1 MGDGESMK
9 ERILQ
14 VSKETGI
21 PTKKVWDFLYILRGG
36 EAVENNELLQK
47 LGVSKNALNQA
58 KEMFSDLLDTPSKNT
73 RLRDEVLGQVTSIFS
88 EEYKFEETLWNMLKS
103 EEYNRVLELLRRHKD
118 ERPTPER
125 KYDQFTA
132 TIETTAKRASLL
144 DQNEDLAGKRL
155 LFLGDDD
162 FTSIA
167 VSSFGKAS
175 EVVVLDIDNRIL
187 DNIGQVAKEEG
198 LKVDSENGD
207 ARKTLPEAY
216 KQKFDIVFTDPP
228 YTPEGIKLFVSR
240 AIQAL
245 DPQNQSARIYLCYGN
260 SDRAKERFLP
270 IYELLA
276 SSGLMARWVFD
287 KFNRYEGAESIGSA
301 SSLFV
306 LDVTSKTRALITG
319 NYDRPIYTNN

>member
-198 LKVDSENGD
+198 LKIDSENGD

>member
-1 MGDGESMK
+1 MVDDKSMK

-21 PTKKVWDFLYILRGG
+21 PTKKVWDFLYILCGG
-36 EAVENNELLQK
+36 EPVANNELLQR

-58 KEMFSDLLDTPSKNT
+58 KEMFADLLESPSKNT
-73 RLRDEVLGQVTSIFS
+73 RLKDETLGQVTSLFS
-88 EEYKFEETLWNMLKS
+88 AEYKAEETLWSGLETDK
-103 EEYNRVLELLRRHKD
+103 YHQVLEILRRHEDK
-118 ERPTPER
+118 RPAPER

-132 TIETTAKRASLL
+132 TVETTARRASLL
-144 DQNEDLAGKRL
+144 DQNEDVAGKRL

-162 FTSIA
+162 FTSVA

-175 EVVVLDIDNRIL
+175 NVTVLDIDDRIL
-187 DNIGQVAKEEG
+187 GKIRQVAGEED
-198 LKVDSENGD
+198 LKIGSANYD
-207 ARKTLPEAY
+207 ARKALPDSY
-216 KQKFDIVFTDPP
+216 KQKFDVVFTDPP
-228 YTPEGIKLFVSR
+228 YTPEGISLFVSR

-245 DPQNQSARIYLCYGN
+245 DLKNQSARIYLCYGN
-260 SDRAKERFLP
+260 SDRAKERFIP

-276 SSGLMARWVFD
+276 SSGLMVRWIFD

-306 LDVTSKTRALITG
+306 LDVTSKTKALVTG
-319 NYDRPIYTNN
+319 NYDKPIYTNN